1 METACH
7 WSLQNMLI
15 HVHEDDKPVS
25 LMLPDLELCQKI
37 RQEQPGR
44 SRDVSVGLDVLQL
57 LLVYCFVSLWG
68 LASHVVGRD
77 NPISVLW
84 IAVE

>member
-1 METACH
+1 
-7 WSLQNMLI
+7 MLI
-15 HVHEDDKPVS
+15 HVHGDDKPVS
-25 LMLPDLELCQKI
+25 LTLPDLELRQKI

-44 SRDVSVGLDVLQL
+44 SRDVSVGLDVSQL

-68 LASHVVGRD
+68 LASHVVGHD
-77 NPISVLW
+77 NPSSVLW